1 MESSISSVC
10 YVGIYGSNQ
19 NGVLRDGLAEHDV
32 TVYNAGISTQ
42 RETIGIGSLQIPL
55 YSMKPTLNWFSRYPS
70 SLVPVLFAVAL
81 LFHAVLT
88 YSLLIAN
95 VGDLRRS
102 DLLVVP
108 HFGDTA
114 VLLVKPVAVLLDTP
128 IVYISH
134 NGLYC
139 TLVENRE
146 VFAPTSVTGQM
157 IRFLDSAIQRSAD
170 RVIVFSDY
178 SQSVLSTW
186 FNVPEERYATVY
198 IGVEESKFAGE
209 RLPQLAHSVNVLYW
223 GNFIPHHG
231 VETMVQAA
239 ANVPEYEF
247 VFAGKSDQ
255 REEIIELSDSL
266 DAENVSFPGF
276 LSDGEL
282 EANIRG
288 ADIVL
293 GPLSAYTQSRMNIGT
308 KVAEAASLRKAIVL
322 GDNPAPNEVF
332 DHGES
337 AFLVEPEDPVDL
349 ATGLETIL
357 SDDALRTRLE
367 SGSYSVYERYFTPS
381 KVAAQFLAA
390 AEQTVASQ

>member
-19 NGVLRDGLAEHDV
+19 NGVLRAGLIEHGV
-32 TVYNAGISTQ
+32 TVYDAGISTQ

-55 YSMKPTLNWFSRYPS
+55 YSMKPTLNWFSKLPS
-70 SLVPVLFAVAL
+70 PLVPVLFAVVL

-88 YSLLIAN
+88 YSILIAH
-95 VGDLRRS
+95 VRDLYRS
-102 DLLVVP
+102 DVIVVP

-114 VLLVKPVAVLLDTP
+114 VLLVKPVAVLLETP
-128 IVYISH
+128 IIYISH

-146 VFAPTSVTGQM
+146 VFSPDSVVGQM
-157 IRFLDSAIQRSAD
+157 IRLLDSAIQWSAD

-186 FNVPEERYATVY
+186 FNVPKQRYATVY
-198 IGVEESKFAGE
+198 IGVGESKFVGE
-209 RLPQLAHSVNVLYW
+209 CLPKPDPSIDVLYW

-231 VETMVQAA
+231 VETMVRAA
-239 ANVPEYEF
+239 TTLPEYEF

-255 REEIIELSDSL
+255 REDIIALTDRL
-266 DAENVSFPGF
+266 GADNVSFPGF
-276 LSDGEL
+276 LSDAEL
-282 EANIRG
+282 EAHIRA
-288 ADIVL
+288 ADVVL
-293 GPLSAYTQSRMNIGT
+293 GPLSEYTQSRMNIGT

-332 DHGES
+332 EHGES
-337 AFLVEPEDPVDL
+337 AFLVAPEDPEDL
-349 ATGLETIL
+349 ATGLRTIL

-367 SGSYSVYERYFTPS
+367 SGSYSVYERYFTPA
-381 KVAAQFLAA
+381 KVAAQFLTA
-390 AEQTVASQ
+390 AEQTVTA